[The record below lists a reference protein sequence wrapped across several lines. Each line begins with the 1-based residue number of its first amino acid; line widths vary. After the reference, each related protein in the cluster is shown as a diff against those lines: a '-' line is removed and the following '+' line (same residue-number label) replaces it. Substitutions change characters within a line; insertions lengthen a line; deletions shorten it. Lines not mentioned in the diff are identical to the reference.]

1 MGNFDL
7 ALFHDAHVL
16 AIQLSLNPS
25 ASDFSWTVSF
35 LSSLSLSFSLLPS
48 FSFPH
53 PLFLSVV
60 SADLSSRQ
68 TAASLTSLSH
78 FQRMPLIR
86 ICLTYLAWFS
96 TTAKKLFTSV
106 TLIAFCLLF
115 ILRFYLLLFIFFYSW
130 NIPFPIFQFPI
141 FRLLITLAQST
152 FFLSCT

>member
-1 MGNFDL
+1 MGNFGL

-35 LSSLSLSFSLLPS
+35 LPSLSLSFSLLPS

-60 SADLSSRQ
+60 CTDLSSRQ

-78 FQRMPLIR
+78 FQRMPLNKNLLNLPGPIFYYCQKTLHFSHTN
-86 ICLTYLAWFS
+86 CLLSFIHV
-96 TTAKKLFTSV
+96 KILFTSV
-106 TLIAFCLLF
+106 
-115 ILRFYLLLFIFFYSW
+115 YFFSSW

-152 FFLSCT
+152 FFLFWT